1 MNDIH
6 LKIKPDQLTEL
17 WKYLFLKLFVK
28 NFHRLCHVQLD
39 LDNLFVKLTV

>member
-6 LKIKPDQLTEL
+6 LKIKPGQLTEL

-28 NFHRLCHVQLD
+28 NFQRLCHVQLD
-39 LDNLFVKLTV
+39 PDILFVKFTV